1 MNFTTALGFTAGFL
15 QFVVA
20 GYALLLNRRYGTR
33 RVGWSLFW
41 AFLLLALLNLTQLA
55 MAHATRELF
64 VLQTDVMNT
73 LVSLLLLVGMIHL
86 EATLKERRRAEFEEQ
101 RIRGELEAEVKKKT
115 SYLLRAVEG
124 LQTEM
129 DKRKKAEL
137 QAQTARMELEI
148 VSRHNEMT
156 QVATAVL
163 LTVEEISKNIRVAE
177 YLASEQSDILKELE
191 SIKAHIDQIKAIGQN
206 TVSRVSDTEFVRN
219 AAAAAG

>member
-1 MNFTTALGFTAGFL
+1 MNFTTALGFTAGIL

-41 AFLLLALLNLTQLA
+41 AFLLLALLHVTQLA

-86 EATLKERRRAEFEEQ
+86 EAMLKERRRTELEEH

-124 LQTEM
+124 LQAEM

-148 VSRHNEMT
+148 VSRHNEIT

-191 SIKAHIDQIKAIGQN
+191 SIKGHIDQIKVIGQD
-206 TVSRVSDTEFVRN
+206 TVSRSSDTEFVRN
-219 AAAAAG
+219 AAAG

>member
-1 MNFTTALGFTAGFL
+1 MNFTTVLGFTAGFL

-41 AFLLLALLNLTQLA
+41 AFLLLALLHVTQLA
-55 MAHATRELF
+55 MTHATRELF

-86 EATLKERRRAEFEEQ
+86 EAMLKERRRTELEEQ

-124 LQTEM
+124 LQAEM
-129 DKRKKAEL
+129 DQRKKAEL

-156 QVATAVL
+156 QVASAVL

-177 YLASEQSDILKELE
+177 YLASDQSDILKELD

-206 TVSRVSDTEFVRN
+206 TVNRVSDTDFVN
-219 AAAAAG
+219 KAAAG

>member
-1 MNFTTALGFTAGFL
+1 MNFTTALGFTAGVL

-41 AFLLLALLNLTQLA
+41 AFLLLAMLNLTQLI
-55 MAHATRELF
+55 MVHATRELF

-191 SIKAHIDQIKAIGQN
+191 SIKGHIDQIKAIGHN